1 MKKANL
7 LFFTD
12 TAALILFVILAA
24 TGSLIYLILP
34 PGTGH
39 GSQIWGLGRHAWG
52 TLHFWI
58 ALAFILL
65 MVVHL
70 FLHWGWIKTRVA
82 GRQGEFSLHNIRV
95 RLALYAIMAAVLLII
110 LLFCSTPQPGN
121 GAEHGPFLTLLLQ

>member
-24 TGSLIYLILP
+24 TGTLIYLILP

-39 GSQIWGLGRHAWG
+39 GSQIWGLERHAWG
-52 TLHFWI
+52 TLHFWV
-58 ALAFILL
+58 AVAFIIL
-65 MVVHL
+65 MTVHL
-70 FLHWGWIKTRVA
+70 FLHWGWIKNRVA
-82 GRQGEFSLHNIRV
+82 GHHGEFTLQNLRV
-95 RLALYAIMAAVLLII
+95 RLALYAVLAALLLII

-121 GAEHGPFLTLLLQ
+121 AAGHGPFLTLLLQ